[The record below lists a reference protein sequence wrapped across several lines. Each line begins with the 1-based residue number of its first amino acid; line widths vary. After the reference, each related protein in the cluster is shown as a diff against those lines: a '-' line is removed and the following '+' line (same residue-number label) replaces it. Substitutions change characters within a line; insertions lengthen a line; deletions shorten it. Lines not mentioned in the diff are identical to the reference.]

1 MAFLIEIVD
10 VAKSFTK
17 EDSDVTALENV
28 NFEVHEGEFQ
38 CIVGP
43 SGCGK
48 STLLRVIAGLCTPTS
63 GVVKFK
69 GVPVRGP
76 HPKISMVFQSFALLP
91 WKTVQENV
99 ELGLKLRG
107 VGKFERRRASKE
119 HLDMVGLSSFAT
131 SYPVELSGGMKQ
143 RVGFARALATDPEV
157 VLLDEPFSALDELT
171 ASKLRNETLRL
182 WRNMQKTF
190 VMVTHSISE
199 AVELAERVVVLT
211 ASPAMVREIVD
222 IEMELPR
229 RKGECR
235 FNEYERKLFS
245 LIDTEMNKLYD
256 MEAEEPAQTS

>member
-1 MAFLIEIVD
+1 VASLIEIVD
-10 VAKSFTK
+10 ITK
-17 EDSDVTALENV
+17 TFSEEDGDVTALDNV
-28 NFEVHEGEFQ
+28 NFMVHEGEFQ

-48 STLLRVIAGLCTPTS
+48 STLLRVMAGLCPPSS

-69 GVPVRGP
+69 GVPLRGP

-107 VGKFERRRASKE
+107 VRKSERRRITKE
-119 HLDMVGLSSFAT
+119 HIDMVGLSSFAT

-171 ASKLRNETLRL
+171 ASKLRNETQRL
-182 WRNMQKTF
+182 WKEMKKTF

-199 AVELAERVVVLT
+199 AVELAEQVVVLT
-211 ASPAMVREIVD
+211 ARPANVKEIVD

-229 RKGECR
+229 RKGEYR

-245 LIDTEMNKLYD
+245 LIDTEMNRLYD
-256 MEAEEPAQTS
+256 MEAEEPAPTS